1 MKKPSSLYLLTEL
14 VKKDLKIELRSKS
27 SLNQMLIFAL
37 TVAFLFSL
45 SLDTKSFFSQVILL
59 LIIFTSIAGI
69 SVSVLREFDLETIE
83 GLKASPLTSSQIMT
97 AKMTSNFILVLILS
111 SVIYPVCYGL
121 FNLEGEFLLTL
132 GVILIA
138 IMPISGVITILA
150 PLSTNSKSRE
160 MLLLAMIFPIIFPVL
175 MPAVK
180 SISLAYVGIIDSMSL
195 LFMLSY
201 AGIIYT
207 LSLLLSD
214 YLF

>member
-1 MKKPSSLYLLTEL
+1 MKKPLSLYLLIEL
-14 VKKDLKIELRSKS
+14 VKKDLKIELRSRS

-45 SLDTKSFFSQVILL
+45 SLDVKSFFPQIVLL

-69 SVSVLREFDLETIE
+69 SISILREFDLETIE
-83 GLKASPLTSSQIMT
+83 GLKASPLTSPQIMT
-97 AKMTSNFILVLILS
+97 AKMTSNLILVLILTA
-111 SVIYPVCYGL
+111 VIYPVCYGL

-132 GVILIA
+132 SVILIA
-138 IMPISGVITILA
+138 IMPISAVITTLA
-150 PLSTNSKSRE
+150 PLSANSRGRE

-180 SISLAYVGIIDSMSL
+180 SISLAYAGVIDSMSL

-201 AGIIYT
+201 AGIIYA

-214 YLF
+214 YIL